1 MARQKVFVSNAE
13 RQKAYRDRLK
23 GSHEQPKLKLKI
35 RASRPL
41 SRPKRLEALQKEV
54 KDLLSSYTD
63 WLDSLPESLQ
73 ASEQAERLKETIES
87 LEQVTDLLSGIDA
100 PKGFGRD

>member
-1 MARQKVFVSNAE
+1 LARQRVFISNAE

-23 GSHEQPKLKLKI
+23 GSHERPKLPV
-35 RASRPL
+35 RTARPL
-41 SRPKRLEALQKEV
+41 SRPKRMEALQKEAE
-54 KDLLSSYTD
+54 DLLSSYTA

-73 ASEQAERLKETIES
+73 ASEQAEKLKETIDS
-87 LEQVTDLLSGIDA
+87 LEQVADLLSGIDA